1 LVYDLTK
8 PSKLAAMTQQLT
20 IDQTSG
26 PMATG
31 TVEFYE
37 SGTGFGF
44 IQPDAGNGA
53 FVHVSALARA
63 EMPDLFEGQ
72 NVSFEVKVDKGSG
85 KSFVL
90 GIKLAHNA

>member
-1 LVYDLTK
+1 
-8 PSKLAAMTQQLT
+8 
-20 IDQTSG
+20 
-26 PMATG
+26 MATG
-31 TVEFYE
+31 TVDFYD

-72 NVSFEVKVDKGSG
+72 NVSFEVKVDKRSG
-85 KSFVL
+85 KSLVL
-90 GIKLAHNA
+90 RIKLAHNA